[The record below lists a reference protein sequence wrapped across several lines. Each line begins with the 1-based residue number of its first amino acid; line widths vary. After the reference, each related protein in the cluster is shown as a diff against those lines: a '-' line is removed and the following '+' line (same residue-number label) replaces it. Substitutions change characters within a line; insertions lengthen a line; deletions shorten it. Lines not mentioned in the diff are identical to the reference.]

1 MLAHRRS
8 NEQPKQFFEVF
19 VLIKLDIVLL
29 ILVMLFILS
38 LKKSGCDVHLT
49 REKRTCFR
57 IFYLLPENI
66 WHAF

>member
-38 LKKSGCDVHLT
+38 LKKVVVMCTSPGKKERVSEYFT
-49 REKRTCFR
+49 SYQK
-57 IFYLLPENI
+57 IFDAL
-66 WHAF
+66 